1 MLFLSLLLPTVFP
14 IVAAQTKSY
23 VCVAGQCLQ
32 GVAGTNSLSPH
43 PCRSIHVLT
52 CLYSRCHPQHTIKPS
67 CFTSPGRIHF
77 INPASAIIYRAIL
90 PARIT
95 VFSIRFL
102 IIFILS
108 ICHHISAIECILTTR
123 CPIISSTLITHSV
136 ATSRKSSGELRLGD
150 RISLCRLL
158 YSASGNQSATHN
170 CNYEAMLKAS
180 SLRSWNS
187 SCYTTHKHLRRFFS
201 C

>member
-1 MLFLSLLLPTVFP
+1 MLFLSLLLHTVFP

-90 PARIT
+90 PTRIT

-102 IIFILS
+102 IIFILR
-108 ICHHISAIECILTTR
+108 ICHHISAFECILTTR
-123 CPIISSTLITHSV
+123 CSIISSTLIRWAGHLYSWTK
-136 ATSRKSSGELRLGD
+136 SRKYLHSFWLLPCRSEHMGSHDHILKHPRYCLG
-150 RISLCRLL
+150 LC
-158 YSASGNQSATHN
+158 S
-170 CNYEAMLKAS
+170 
-180 SLRSWNS
+180 
-187 SCYTTHKHLRRFFS
+187 
-201 C
+201 